1 MELERFQMIDRIESV
16 DQDVTTLH
24 AHSSVPENSPV
35 FEGHFPGLPLVP
47 GVLLIE
53 TMAQASGFL
62 VMAKNGFNAMPFLVG
77 VKQGKL
83 RTFVAPFTELDTEAR
98 LEHDGSG
105 YAVTSASIKSNGKK
119 ICDAQLT
126 FKAMTFPDA
135 AFGTMIIDQAK
146 KLGMPSHLLPK
157 SAFII
162 THIPPSPSGLC
173 ALLVASI
180 II

>member
-1 MELERFQMIDRIESV
+1 MHLEYFQMIDRIVSV
-16 DQDVTTLH
+16 DDDVATLV
-24 AHSSVPENSPV
+24 AQSTVPDKSPV

-62 VMAKNGFNAMPFLVG
+62 IMSKTGFKAMPFLVG

-83 RTFVAPFTELDTEAR
+83 RTFVEPNTVLDVEAL

-105 YAVTSASIKSNGKK
+105 YAVTKAAIKSDGKK

-126 FKAMTFPDA
+126 FKTMDFPDA
-135 AFGTMIIDQAK
+135 KFAKMIADRAAE
-146 KLGMPSHLLPK
+146 LELPAHLLP
-157 SAFII
+157 AN
-162 THIPPSPSGLC
+162 
-173 ALLVASI
+173 
-180 II
+180 